1 MKKSAKIYILVLV
14 WLSAMVQFFVNEK
27 VEAGQQVAEAFIR
40 ADIMHYDS
48 RLIVEGAYGNK
59 IYSDEKICN
68 ILGNIMEDIAPT
80 GQTFICQ
87 GTNENIWYAM
97 YGDADLD
104 ITISFVR
111 AAEGE
116 DSLLKTELNIRNTES
131 NTQDND
137 RQPVDIWKDKLCI
150 LYERLGMEAETSISL
165 SGQYNGRL
173 NNAEKAVCR
182 QSIEDSL
189 DDNNAQVAFTYHYDA
204 DVTNVEV
211 TLK

>member
-1 MKKSAKIYILVLV
+1 MKKSAKIYIVVLV

-27 VEAGQQVAEAFIR
+27 VEAGQQVAEAFSR
-40 ADIMHYDS
+40 TDIMHYDS
-48 RLIVEGAYGNK
+48 RLVVEGIYGSKN
-59 IYSDEKICN
+59 YSDEKICN

-87 GTNENIWYAM
+87 GANENIWYAM
-97 YGDADLD
+97 YGDDDFD
-104 ITISFVR
+104 ITISFER

-131 NTQDND
+131 NTEDND
-137 RQPVDIWKDKLCI
+137 RQPVDIWKEKLCI
-150 LYERLGMEAETSISL
+150 LYERLGMEAETQIAL

-173 NNAEKAVCR
+173 NNAEKAICR
-182 QSIEDSL
+182 QNIEDKL
-189 DDNNAQVAFTYHYDA
+189 DDNDAQVVFTYHYDA
-204 DVTNVEV
+204 NVTNVEV